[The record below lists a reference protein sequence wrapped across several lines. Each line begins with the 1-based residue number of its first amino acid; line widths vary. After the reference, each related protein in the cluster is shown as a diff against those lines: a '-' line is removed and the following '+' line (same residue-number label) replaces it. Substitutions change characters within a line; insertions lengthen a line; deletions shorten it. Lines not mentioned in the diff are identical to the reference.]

1 MTIDI
6 PTGAGLIMRILEEA
20 GYKAYIVGGCVRD
33 SLLGKTPHDWDICTS
48 ATPEE
53 VIKILDERGIRVLTT
68 GLKHGTVTAMY
79 GTDQFEIT
87 TFRTE
92 SGYSDNRHPDTV
104 EFVSD
109 IKADLARRDF
119 TINAMAYND
128 TEGLIDPYGG
138 RVDLKYGVINC
149 VGNPYERFSEDALRI
164 LRAMRFASTY
174 NFGIEEKTSEAIH
187 RSSWRLKNV
196 SAERIRDELCKMLM
210 GDGAIY
216 MLIQYNDV
224 ITRIIPELYDCLG
237 FEQNNPYHCYD
248 VYHHIAHAVDNY
260 EGDDISVKMALL
272 LHDIGKPHCYSEDEN
287 GGHFYGHGVISED
300 IAEKVL
306 DRLKFDNKTKDE
318 VLELVLFHDSL
329 IAPTFRAVRRWMN
342 KLKHVTIQQLMAVK
356 KADILAHSNAG
367 KHYDLLKECDE
378 VLRIAE
384 QVVIENQCFKLK
396 DLAVNGHDVMSFGF
410 SGKNVG
416 YILDHL
422 LNKVIDGE
430 LENDREALMAE
441 LGRNIYRSLL
451 PEYYIFRRK

>member
-6 PTGAGLIMRILEEA
+6 PTGAGLIMRILEQA

-48 ATPEE
+48 ATPGE
-53 VIKILDERGIRVLTT
+53 VVNILDERGIRVITT
-68 GLKHGTVTAMY
+68 GLKHGTVTAVT
-79 GTDQFEIT
+79 GDEQFEIT

-104 EFVSD
+104 EFVND

-138 RVDLKYGVINC
+138 SDDLVKGVIRC
-149 VGNPYERFSEDALRI
+149 VGNPYERFAEDALRI

-196 SAERIRDELCKMLM
+196 SAERIRDEMCKMLV

-216 MLIQYNDV
+216 MLIRYNDV

-260 EGDDISVKMALL
+260 EGDNISIKMALL
-272 LHDIGKPHCYSEDEN
+272 LHDIGKPRCYSEDEN

-300 IAEKVL
+300 IAKKVL
-306 DRLKFDNKTKDE
+306 DRLKFDNKTKAE
-318 VLELVLFHDSL
+318 VGELVFYHDAL
-329 IAPTFRAVRRWMN
+329 IAPNFRAVRRWMN

-356 KADILAHSNAG
+356 KADILAQVDDDR
-367 KHYDLLKECDE
+367 HYEMLKECDE

-384 QVVIENQCFKLK
+384 WVVIENQCFKLK

-430 LENDREALMAE
+430 LENDREVLMAE

-451 PEYYIFRRK
+451 PEYYIFRR